1 MWWRAIL
8 GVVLCAVGAVWIAQG
23 SGAVHG
29 SMMTGHS
36 QYAGLGALLVVIG
49 VGLLVWAWMV
59 RRGRTAHHS
68 TP

>member
-8 GVVLCAVGAVWIAQG
+8 GVVLCALGALWIGQG

-59 RRGRTAHHS
+59 HRRGVGHRTS
-68 TP
+68 